1 MVRTDLRNIAI
12 IAHVD
17 HGKTTLVN
25 EMLRQGGAFRENQ
38 VIQDRI
44 MDSGDLERERGIT
57 ILSKNCSCT
66 YKGIKINIID
76 TPGHADFGGEVERV
90 LKMADGVL
98 LLVDAAEGPMPQ
110 TRFVLSR
117 ALELGLMLI
126 VVVNKVDR
134 PDARVNEV
142 INEILELLMD
152 LGATDEQFDSPML
165 FCSGRS
171 GTASYSPDV
180 AGTDLEP
187 LFETIRNYI
196 QCPVGEEDQPLQLLI
211 SSIDYNDYVGR
222 IGVGRVERGEIRVGD
237 EILVCDYHDSSVQ
250 RKERISALF
259 QFTDVRREPCTVAK
273 VGDIVAVSGI
283 GDVTIGNTLCDV
295 NDPEPLPFVKISEP
309 TVEMTFSVNDSP
321 FAGTEGDFV
330 TSRQLKDRLFRELL
344 KDVSLRVEETDTT
357 DSFRVLGR
365 GEMHLS
371 ILIETMRREGYE
383 LMVSTPKVLYKE
395 IDGVTCE
402 PYERLVCDVPQ
413 DCVGS
418 VMEKIGSRKGELLE
432 MLPQGSRTRL
442 EFLIPSRGL
451 FGYRNEFMSDTKG
464 EGIMSSVFEKYAP
477 RKGDI
482 SIRQNGSLVA
492 FETGDSVTYG
502 LYNAQ
507 ERGSLFIGPGVKVY
521 AGMVVGASPKPGD
534 VTVNV
539 CKKKHVS
546 NMRASGSDEALR
558 LTPPRQLSLEQC
570 IEYLAEDELLE
581 VTPKSLRI
589 RKRELDHAQRMRE
602 LAKKKNAQ

>member
-1 MVRTDLRNIAI
+1 MIRKDLRNIAI

-17 HGKTTLVN
+17 HDKTTLVN

-57 ILSKNCSCT
+57 ILSKNCSCS
-66 YKGIKINIID
+66 YKDIKINIID

-90 LKMADGVL
+90 LKMTDGVL

-117 ALELGLMLI
+117 ALELGLMLV

-134 PDARVNEV
+134 PDARVTEV

-180 AGTDLEP
+180 EGKDLEP
-187 LFETIRNYI
+187 LFETIRTYI
-196 QCPVGEEDQPLQLLI
+196 HCPEGDENGPLQMLV

-222 IGVGRVERGEIRVGD
+222 IGVGRVERGRIRVGD
-237 EILVCDYHDSSVQ
+237 EIMVCDYHDPSVM

-259 QFTDVRREPCTVAK
+259 QFKDVRRKPCDSAT

-283 GDVTIGNTLCDV
+283 GDVTIGNTLCDPNAV
-295 NDPEPLPFVKISEP
+295 EPLPFVKISEP

-321 FAGTEGDFV
+321 FAGTEGDYV

-507 ERGSLFIGPGVKVY
+507 DRGSLFIGPGVKVY

>member
-1 MVRTDLRNIAI
+1 
-12 IAHVD
+12 
-17 HGKTTLVN
+17 
-25 EMLRQGGAFRENQ
+25 
-38 VIQDRI
+38 
-44 MDSGDLERERGIT
+44 
-57 ILSKNCSCT
+57 
-66 YKGIKINIID
+66 
-76 TPGHADFGGEVERV
+76 
-90 LKMADGVL
+90 
-98 LLVDAAEGPMPQ
+98 
-110 TRFVLSR
+110 
-117 ALELGLMLI
+117 
-126 VVVNKVDR
+126 
-134 PDARVNEV
+134 
-142 INEILELLMD
+142 MD

-180 AGTDLEP
+180 EGKDLEP
-187 LFETIRNYI
+187 LFETIRTYI
-196 QCPVGEEDQPLQLLI
+196 HCPEGDENGPLQMLV

-222 IGVGRVERGEIRVGD
+222 IGVGRVERGKIRVGD
-237 EILVCDYHDSSVQ
+237 EIMVCDYHDPSVM

-259 QFTDVRREPCTVAK
+259 QFKDVRREPCDSAT

-283 GDVTIGNTLCDV
+283 GDVTIGNTLCDPNAV
-295 NDPEPLPFVKISEP
+295 EPLPFVKISEP

-321 FAGTEGDFV
+321 FAGTEGDYV

-344 KDVSLRVEETDTT
+344 KDVSLRVEETDST

-413 DCVGS
+413 ESVGS

-507 ERGSLFIGPGVKVY
+507 DRGSLFIGPGVKVY